1 MLILDRSMAK
11 LHIANDM
18 VKHDAIHDQREKK
31 VYSFIS
37 CEKCNICLF
46 FLSNQTKYCSQQRKK
61 MFGCVRLNIYFDKGF

>member
-37 CEKCNICLF
+37 GEKCNICLF
-46 FLSNQTKYCSQQRKK
+46 FCLIK
-61 MFGCVRLNIYFDKGF
+61 LNIAHNKERKCLDA

>member
-37 CEKCNICLF
+37 GEKCNICLF
-46 FLSNQTKYCSQQRKK
+46 F
-61 MFGCVRLNIYFDKGF
+61 V